1 MSSPQADVPAGVA
14 RHRDVMLIERLVAAG
29 KRVARVA
36 GGLYLL
42 IVVLGGIAHLAV
54 RAGIRVPGYAAN
66 TAQNIAAGPTLAP
79 VSLATDLA
87 IGLGEA
93 SMACSPHAPG

>member
-1 MSSPQADVPAGVA
+1 MSSPQADVPVRVA

-42 IVVLGGIAHLAV
+42 IVVLRGIAHLAV
-54 RAGIRVPGYAAN
+54 RAGLRVPG
-66 TAQNIAAGPTLAP
+66 
-79 VSLATDLA
+79 
-87 IGLGEA
+87 
-93 SMACSPHAPG
+93 

>member
-42 IVVLGGIAHLAV
+42 IVALGGIAHLAV
-54 RAGIRVPGYAAN
+54 RAGLRVPG
-66 TAQNIAAGPTLAP
+66 
-79 VSLATDLA
+79 
-87 IGLGEA
+87 
-93 SMACSPHAPG
+93 

>member
-1 MSSPQADVPAGVA
+1 
-14 RHRDVMLIERLVAAG
+14 LIERLVAAG

-54 RAGIRVPGYAAN
+54 RAGLRVPG
-66 TAQNIAAGPTLAP
+66 
-79 VSLATDLA
+79 
-87 IGLGEA
+87 
-93 SMACSPHAPG
+93 

>member
-1 MSSPQADVPAGVA
+1 VADQPKGRDTTRSPGQDMSSPQADVPVRVA

-42 IVVLGGIAHLAV
+42 IVVLRGIAHLAV
-54 RAGIRVPGYAAN
+54 RAGLRVPG
-66 TAQNIAAGPTLAP
+66 
-79 VSLATDLA
+79 
-87 IGLGEA
+87 
-93 SMACSPHAPG
+93 